1 MHTYTPAR
9 RLLARPSAWS
19 WTATAC
25 PTWSSAGGCDG
36 NLKAR
41 LEARPRHGG
50 GRRGGP
56 AGGQHLRPPV
66 HVVRRPARARAALR
80 SGGRVGPEVAAL
92 TQHRVEVPGLG
103 RALGAVRV
111 AYLKAAV
118 LVDPREHDEV
128 AVLVKSPGP
137 MLQITGRPATRAR
150 RTDSSSAGSS
160 SAESP
165 SWAAPSVMKAQAVP
179 SEEAHPIRS
188 DNAPAS
194 AGERSL
200 LP

>member
-1 MHTYTPAR
+1 MKWP
-9 RLLARPSAWS
+9 
-19 WTATAC
+19 
-25 PTWSSAGGCDG
+25 
-36 NLKAR
+36 
-41 LEARPRHGG
+41 
-50 GRRGGP
+50 
-56 AGGQHLRPPV
+56 
-66 HVVRRPARARAALR
+66 
-80 SGGRVGPEVAAL
+80 
-92 TQHRVEVPGLG
+92 
-103 RALGAVRV
+103 
-111 AYLKAAV
+111 
-118 LVDPREHDEV
+118 
-128 AVLVKSPGP
+128 VLVKSPGP

-200 LP
+200 LPVSATYAMARHVGPQPVTPNAVS